1 MFITYVYYDSST
13 SIVQSALCQV
23 IEEVGIGP
31 PVIRTKPEDNLQAG
45 QSYLTLRAQI
55 DFDLANKVYM
65 VVDGKIEVAD
75 KPVQNIVSAPT
86 LEERITAI
94 EQATLNLMF

>member
-1 MFITYVYYDSST
+1 MFITYVYYDSVT
-13 SIVQSALCQV
+13 LIVQSSLCQV

-31 PVIRTKPEDNLQAG
+31 PVIRTKPEDNLQSG
-45 QSYLTLRAQI
+45 QSYLILHAQY
-55 DFDLANKVYM
+55 DFDLENKVYT
-65 VVDGKIEVAD
+65 VVDGNIEVAN
-75 KPVQNIVSAPT
+75 KPVQNVVPVPT

>member
-1 MFITYVYYDSST
+1 MFITYVYYDSVT
-13 SIVQSALCQV
+13 SVVQSALCQV

-31 PVIRTKPEDNLQAG
+31 PVIRAKPEDNLQAG
-45 QSYLTLRAQI
+45 QSYLTLHAQY

-65 VVDGKIEVAD
+65 VVDGNIEVAD
-75 KPVQNIVSAPT
+75 KPVQNVVPAPT